1 MGTPIA
7 VRIRLHQAAE
17 IARSPRLLIPQ
28 RIDGIKERG
37 FVREIGP
44 EEDPDESGKSK
55 GEDKGRRQHDSGP
68 AEDRS
73 DRLTDPRMTLKS

>member
-1 MGTPIA
+1 MGTSIP

-37 FVREIGP
+37 FLRGIEP

-55 GEDKGRRQHDSGP
+55 GEDKGRRQHDVGHPEIEPTGSPTPG
-68 AEDRS
+68 
-73 DRLTDPRMTLKS
+73 